1 MNTQINETLTT
12 GRDYEGFKTA
22 YLTRVAKWSNLTL
35 SKQIAAAETFQVYT
49 KSINRRNPIAL
60 SNRHLLCVVIKLTT
74 TVLFDFSNDCAGWL
88 RRRWMKTI
96 PEKRLSSPSNDD
108 TLMRIPGSP
117 VDIFGLTA
125 MGLSYSSSLCVTV
138 KSKDKGTI

>member
-1 MNTQINETLTT
+1 MTPKMKSPAFTRLSEYTLHDGGWACMVFT
-12 GRDYEGFKTA
+12 
-22 YLTRVAKWSNLTL
+22 
-35 SKQIAAAETFQVYT
+35 SKQFTVAETNQVYT
-49 KSINRRNPIAL
+49 ISIKSRKPIAL

-108 TLMRIPGSP
+108 TLMRILGSP
-117 VDIFGLTA
+117 VDFIGLTA
-125 MGLSYSSSLCVTV
+125 KGLSYSSSLCVRV
-138 KSKDKGTI
+138 KSKDKDNGQKD